1 MSTFCIKT
9 NDSLFINHFSN
20 NIDILKKNINVNDIL
35 IRKKQF
41 SIYTNLIIHY
51 KGNDINTFYEEL
63 SKYITDCIIT
73 VYENTIIQKIINMN
87 YFYFLDN
94 EQLEVFRLTKELINS
109 DEKNRRHELIYISTF
124 DYISNNKSMI
134 LDGFITF
141 RLKDYMEIID
151 YIIDLAVNNFL
162 VKREYFEFVDLL
174 KQYISTKTSAC
185 ESVHLIYLNN
195 ESILLDS
202 NYNIINTSQDFSD
215 INDLLL
221 DIEFSSNDYS
231 LNALL
236 NLLPKKIYIHLLSN
250 EDEFIDTLK
259 LIFENRIYFCKNP
272 SKCEICNFY
281 KKSNIKI

>member
-9 NDSLFINHFSN
+9 NDSLFINHFFE
-20 NIDILKKNINVNDIL
+20 NIDILKKNIDINDIL
-35 IRKKQF
+35 VRKKQF

-51 KGNDINTFYEEL
+51 KGNNINIFYEEL

-73 VYENTIIQKIINMN
+73 IYENEIVKKIINMN

-94 EQLEVFRLTKELINS
+94 EQLEVFEHTKELMNS
-109 DEKNRRHELIYISTF
+109 DEKNRRHELIYISTL

-134 LDGFITF
+134 LDGFIRF
-141 RLKDYMEIID
+141 RLKDYLEIID

-162 VKREYFEFVDLL
+162 IKREYLEFIELL
-174 KQYISTKTSAC
+174 KQYISNQKSNC
-185 ESVHLIYLNN
+185 ECVHLIYLNN

-202 NYNIINTSQDFSD
+202 NYNIIDTSRNFPD
-215 INDLLL
+215 INELLL

-231 LNALL
+231 LNTLL
-236 NLLPKKIYIHLLSN
+236 NLIPKKIYVHLLSN

-259 LIFENRIYFCKNP
+259 LIFENNIHFCKN
-272 SKCEICNFY
+272 SGDCNICNFY
-281 KKSNIKI
+281 NKSNIKI